1 MTAWDNT
8 CCIFQ
13 ASELVIWGPL
23 IYSHSLIILTT
34 SEIVIMTKLQK
45 AAFLL
50 KKLTIPKG
58 GGVSRWPACL
68 KHFCSVVSLLLIKHS

>member
-8 CCIFQ
+8 CCIFY
-13 ASELVIWGPL
+13 ASELVMWGPL
-23 IYSHSLIILTT
+23 IDSHSLIILTT
-34 SEIVIMTKLQK
+34 TEIVIMTKLQK

-58 GGVSRWPACL
+58 G
-68 KHFCSVVSLLLIKHS
+68 IKMGLHV